1 MFLQQKNIKIGK
13 SKIESAGYGVFA
25 EESIEVDEI
34 ICECPMLEDTSSR
47 DDYYFSFNNKKY
59 LPLGFGLLIN
69 HSDNPNCRWQYEG
82 NTLKFFSIKN
92 INKGEE
98 IFYDYG
104 RSYNYKKY
112 FRQY

>member
-1 MFLQQKNIKIGK
+1 MLKSKNISIGT
-13 SKIESAGYGVFA
+13 SNIENAGYGVFA
-25 EESIEVDEI
+25 QEIINCGEI

-69 HSDNPNCRWQYEG
+69 HSDNPNCKWEYERKDV
-82 NTLKFFSIKN
+82 LKFTAIKN
-92 INKGEE
+92 IRSDEE

-104 RSYNYKKY
+104 ESYNKNKY
-112 FRQY
+112 FKK